1 MTAGD
6 RAMAYVAWADDRWL
20 PGWAAAAGS
29 VDLRSAQPAE
39 PPTAPISEFLDDLD
53 RAGNNGWCG
62 HPGKRDARR
71 LLGELDLRAG
81 LDTWLRHGGG
91 GAWMTRQRERGA
103 DNSVPCRVR
112 KRLMDSRI
120 RDTTEHLQEEIRKL
134 WINDVK
140 NFGHPP
146 EEYDEI

>member
-1 MTAGD
+1 
-6 RAMAYVAWADDRWL
+6 
-20 PGWAAAAGS
+20 
-29 VDLRSAQPAE
+29 
-39 PPTAPISEFLDDLD
+39 
-53 RAGNNGWCG
+53 
-62 HPGKRDARR
+62 
-71 LLGELDLRAG
+71 
-81 LDTWLRHGGG
+81 
-91 GAWMTRQRERGA
+91 MTRQRERGA